1 MAFDVEHFRYNKE
14 MTPTAALQTKS
25 NHKREMVQQNQRQI
39 NQPDEAL

>member
-1 MAFDVEHFRYNKE
+1 
-14 MTPTAALQTKS
+14 MTPTAALQTNP